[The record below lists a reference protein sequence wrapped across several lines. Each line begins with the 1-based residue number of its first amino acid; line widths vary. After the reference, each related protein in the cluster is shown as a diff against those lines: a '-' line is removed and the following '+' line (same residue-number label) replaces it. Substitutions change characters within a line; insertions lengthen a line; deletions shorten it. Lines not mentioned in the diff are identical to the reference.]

1 MPLPLVDH
9 LNHLAPRIRSA
20 GRVLLFTD
28 FDGTL
33 VPICDTPMEVH
44 LPADLRAL
52 LADLAA
58 RERVAVA
65 VVSGRD
71 LADLVPR
78 VGIEGIAYAGNHGL
92 EIAAPGLTFRE
103 PAAAA
108 RSAEL
113 AGVVAELAEAL
124 ADIPGAWV
132 QDKVLTASVHYRQVP
147 PDLVPRVLEAVER
160 VIEPV
165 RDRFVLRDGKM
176 VWEVR
181 PAVDWHKGY
190 AVHWLMEALAGG
202 HADPLP
208 IYLGDDH
215 TDEDAFDALPEGIT
229 INVGGAADT
238 DARYAVDS
246 PADVAAFLRWLTEIA

>member
-1 MPLPLVDH
+1 MPLPLADH

-20 GRVLLFTD
+20 GKVLLFTD

-33 VPICDTPMEVH
+33 VPICDTPMEVQ
-44 LPADLRAL
+44 LPSEVRDL
-52 LADLAA
+52 LASLAA
-58 RERVAVA
+58 HARVGVA

-78 VGIEGIAYAGNHGL
+78 VGVEGIAYAGNHGL
-92 EIAAPGLTFRE
+92 EIIAPGLTYRE
-103 PAAAA
+103 PTATA
-108 RSAEL
+108 RAAEL
-113 AGVVAELAEAL
+113 AGLMAELAEAL
-124 ADIPGAWV
+124 ADIRGAWV
-132 QDKVLTASVHYRQVP
+132 QDKVLTASVHYRQVAAEQ
-147 PDLVPRVLEAVER
+147 VPTVLERIEQ

-215 TDEDAFDALPEGIT
+215 TDEDAFTALPEGIT
-229 INVGGAADT
+229 VAVGDAPDT
-238 DARYAVDS
+238 VARYAVTA
-246 PADVAAFLRWLTEIA
+246 PADVTAFLRWLASNV

>member
-1 MPLPLVDH
+1 MPLPLTDH

-33 VPICDTPMEVH
+33 VPIHDTPMEVY
-44 LPADLRAL
+44 LPAEGRDL
-52 LADLAA
+52 LAGLAA
-58 RERVAVA
+58 HPRVGVA

-71 LADLVPR
+71 LADLMPR
-78 VGIEGIAYAGNHGL
+78 VGVEGIAYAGNHGL

-103 PAAAA
+103 PAATA

-113 AGVVAELAEAL
+113 AGLMAELAEAL
-124 ADIPGAWV
+124 AEIPGAWV
-132 QDKVLTASVHYRQVP
+132 QDKVLTASVHYRQVS
-147 PDLVPRVLEAVER
+147 PDFVPKVLEAVEE

-190 AVHWLMEALAGG
+190 AVHWLMEALSGG

-208 IYLGDDH
+208 VYLGDDH

-229 INVGGAADT
+229 VYVGDAADT
-238 DARYAVDS
+238 VARYAVDS
-246 PADVAAFLRWLTEIA
+246 PADVTAFLRWLAGMV